1 MGPAFPPAGP
11 FFLVPRAMSHMKAT
25 SKGVR
30 MHDNLRLT
38 IADGIA
44 RLHID
49 RPDKRNAMDQAM
61 WEAFPQLVDRAMVDP
76 ATRLLI
82 VGSAHPGA
90 FCAGADISE
99 FARSSSDPAWRNRN
113 QAAIRATQIT
123 LARAPK
129 PTIAMIDGDAVG
141 GGCGIALACDMR
153 IASPRARMGIT
164 PAKLG
169 LVYPL
174 HDTRLLIDLVGTA
187 QARRLLFSAM
197 LIDADEA
204 LRIGLV
210 QQLAVDLEAAVMA
223 LAGQMLAVSSASQR
237 ATKVIVQRIIEGA
250 HDDDAVSAA
259 GFDAAFTGTDFHEGV
274 AAFLEKRTARFGQ

>member
-1 MGPAFPPAGP
+1 
-11 FFLVPRAMSHMKAT
+11 
-25 SKGVR
+25 
-30 MHDNLRLT
+30 MHDNLLLT

-44 RLHID
+44 RLQID

-61 WEAFPQLVDRAMVDP
+61 WEAFPLLVNRAMADP
-76 ATRLLI
+76 AVRLLI
-82 VGSAHPGA
+82 VGSAQPGP
-90 FCAGADISE
+90 FCAGADIGE
-99 FARSSSDPAWRNRN
+99 FAQRSADPLWRTRN

-141 GGCGIALACDMR
+141 GGCGIALACDVR

-174 HDTRLLIDLVGTA
+174 HDTRLLIDLVGPA
-187 QARRLLFSAM
+187 QAKRLLFSAM

-210 QQLAVDLEAAVMA
+210 QQLADDLEGAVLA
-223 LAGQMLAVSSASQR
+223 LARQMLAMSPASQR
-237 ATKVIVQRIIEGA
+237 ASKAIVQRIIEGA
-250 HDDDAVSAA
+250 HDDDARSAA
-259 GFDAAFTGTDFHEGV
+259 GFDAAFTGKDFDEGV
-274 AAFLEKRTARFGQ
+274 AAFLEKRKPVFGQ